1 MKTHIVSDLH
11 LEFGHVPHLPGGDLL
26 LLCGDTVITDHL
38 VSNRGGHRDT
48 AEIFFTRQASKYGR
62 VLVIEGNHEPYHGCI
77 DDSPKIY
84 RKFLAKHAPN
94 ATLLDNETAIVG
106 GIAFIGSTLWAP
118 CIRGTNAISELAIG
132 IRMSDFRVIRKA
144 KPGSTYTAPFTTADA
159 RARHQEAV
167 AFIVDEVKQHERV
180 VVMTHHAPSYQSMTR
195 YAGDALNPAYCSDLD
210 AMIEA
215 NPNIMLWA
223 HAHTHCDTDYRIGK
237 TRVFS
242 NQRGYPQE
250 KCFATFRPE
259 RGEVNFDTHE
269 VAA

>member
-1 MKTHIVSDLH
+1 MAD
-11 LEFGHVPHLPGGDLL
+11 
-26 LLCGDTVITDHL
+26 
-38 VSNRGGHRDT
+38 
-48 AEIFFTRQASKYGR
+48 QAS
-62 VLVIEGNHEPYHGCI
+62 I
-77 DDSPKIY
+77 D
-84 RKFLAKHAPN
+84 
-94 ATLLDNETAIVG
+94 ATLTQAERAAPFNLSDDFETVSGPTRLALDIEED
-106 GIAFIGSTLWAP
+106 
-118 CIRGTNAISELAIG
+118 GTNAISELAIG

-144 KPGSTYTAPFTTADA
+144 EPGSTYTAAFTPADA
-159 RARHQEAV
+159 RARHEKAV
-167 AFIVDEVKQHERV
+167 AYIFDEVKQHERV

>member
-144 KPGSTYTAPFTTADA
+144 EPGSTYTAAFTPADA
-159 RARHQEAV
+159 RARHEKAV
-167 AFIVDEVKQHERV
+167 AYIFDEAKKHRRV
-180 VVMTHHAPSYQSMTR
+180 VVMTHHAPSYMSAFGHASDKLT
-195 YAGDALNPAYCSDLD
+195 PAYCSNLD
-210 AMIEA
+210 EQILDHPQIE
-215 NPNIMLWA
+215 LWV
-223 HAHTHCDTDYRIGK
+223 HGHTHQSERYMIGK
-237 TRVFS
+237 TKVLA
-242 NQRGYPQE
+242 NQCGYPH
-250 KCFATFRPE
+250 E
-259 RGEVNFDTHE
+259 RCSTQFKVKDGEFELNTAEAVT
-269 VAA
+269 